1 MASYTTKSCIIQFSI
16 YFSVLISRLSSA
28 AAADDNDGDD
38 VHVGDNVEDPA
49 EQSKPDKSL
58 IVSIIT

>member
-1 MASYTTKSCIIQFSI
+1 MF
-16 YFSVLISRLSSA
+16 ISHPPSA
-28 AAADDNDGDD
+28 AAADDNDHEDGDD

-58 IVSIIT
+58 IVTIIT